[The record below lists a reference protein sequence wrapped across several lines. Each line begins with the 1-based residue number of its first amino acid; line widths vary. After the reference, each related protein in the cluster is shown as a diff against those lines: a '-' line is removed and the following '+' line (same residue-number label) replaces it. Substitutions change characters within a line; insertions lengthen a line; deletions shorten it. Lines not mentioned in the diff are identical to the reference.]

1 MGFSSPSSM
10 AFFVGGLVILME
22 REPLGEERS
31 LDKDWVV
38 MAAGKCEHLVVFG
51 KVMEDGF

>member
-1 MGFSSPSSM
+1 MFNQKALGVLTALLM
-10 AFFVGGLVILME
+10 ILLE

-31 LDKDWVV
+31 LDKAWVV

>member
-10 AFFVGGLVILME
+10 AFFVSGLVILME